1 MTDSGYTKF
10 PNLLLDWLLVRSA
23 DFTKRELV
31 LLLVVVRNTIGWNRT
46 KAQLSCRFVA
56 NATGMKPGHVS
67 ETIAELEKKGIIIV
81 DRSKLT
87 TVISMAPR
95 AFFEAVPELGT
106 VPESVIAGVPEMVTE
121 VFPNQEQNCSQIGN
135 GSVPESGTNKEREIQ
150 IKETTKTEQ
159 FPELW

>member
-10 PNLLLDWLLVRSA
+10 PNLLFDWLLARSA

-31 LLLVVVRNTIGWNRT
+31 LLLVVVRNTLGWNRQ
-46 KAQLSCRFVA
+46 KAPLSCRFVA

-81 DRSKLT
+81 DRSKVT
-87 TVISMAPR
+87 TVISMSPR

-106 VPESVIAGVPEMVTE
+106 VPESVIAGVPETVTG
-121 VFPNQEQNCSQIGN
+121 VFPNQEQKCSQIGN

-150 IKETTKTEQ
+150 IKEITKTEQ

>member
-10 PNLLLDWLLVRSA
+10 PNLLMDWLLARSA

-31 LLLVVVRNTIGWNRT
+31 LLLVVIRNTIGWNRQ

-67 ETIAELEKKGIIIV
+67 ETISELEKKGIIIV

-87 TVISMAPR
+87 TVISLAPQS
-95 AFFEAVPELGT
+95 FFTVPEMVTVPELGT
-106 VPESVIAGVPEMVTE
+106 ASVPETVTD

>member
-10 PNLLLDWLLVRSA
+10 PNLLMDWLLARSA

-31 LLLVVVRNTIGWNRT
+31 LLLVVVRNTIGWNRQ

-87 TVISMAPR
+87 TVISLAPQS
-95 AFFEAVPELGT
+95 FFTVPEMGT
-106 VPESVIAGVPEMVTE
+106 VPELVTASVPETGTE
-121 VFPNQEQNCSQIGN
+121 VFPKQEQKCSQIGN

-159 FPELW
+159 FPGLW